1 MQLIRQKIWFV
12 YVNSYQ
18 SACDNPE
25 INPAASLRLF
35 LITLLC
41 CLSSAAD
48 SWKEEAF
55 SIRNSSPSELQFL
68 PHALLLC
75 VCKLFGNLSNF
86 TLVRFPCK
94 RQHFRKKP
102 SGWVN
107 VISNC
112 VSVCVSVGDHSMQI
126 SEVSKIRGRL
136 EFSNHLFT
144 NTFGNTDGDAQKACP
159 CRCLHSCKEMRWS
172 AVCCCSWSQ
181 TSADIICCVCFMMMI
196 VLSFCLF
203 LSLSNLCVVVGAGAD
218 RPRDGI

>member
-1 MQLIRQKIWFV
+1 MLRHFSEKAVSWQRSKKGGLKRRRLFYTLIVVLSIWFSTSQKHFHMQLIRQKIWFV

-112 VSVCVSVGDHSMQI
+112 VCVCVRVC
-126 SEVSKIRGRL
+126 KCGR
-136 EFSNHLFT
+136 S
-144 NTFGNTDGDAQKACP
+144 
-159 CRCLHSCKEMRWS
+159 
-172 AVCCCSWSQ
+172 
-181 TSADIICCVCFMMMI
+181 
-196 VLSFCLF
+196 
-203 LSLSNLCVVVGAGAD
+203 
-218 RPRDGI
+218 